1 MPGPSYI
8 RGKFVQQALACG
20 KLFPRDI
27 DNRARAVLKLVNKV
41 LPLEISE
48 NGEET
53 TMDTVETAQTL
64 REVAAASIVLMKNEG
79 KVLPFNT
86 EKSVYNLQ

>member
-1 MPGPSYI
+1 M
-8 RGKFVQQALACG
+8 
-20 KLFPRDI
+20 
-27 DNRARAVLKLVNKV
+27 LKLVNKV